1 MAPIFR
7 YSERSQQ
14 PEGYLRGIF
23 DAPTSSTHPWK
34 TSRARHLELVGP
46 ILTVAQGKEGK
57 NTILR
62 QDVRDL
68 TFGLGKGPRE
78 LSLRLSNGLRI
89 LLVARHLTHL
99 ATWMEALVAVVE
111 AGCVRKFYQFALGI
125 GSGRRGP
132 VRLAWERSLTA
143 CGPVAIKEVSV
154 EERSGTTFPD
164 MELARLCKEHE
175 NILTVVDIFR
185 TLTREYIVSEYVRG
199 GSLHDTIL
207 GRSSASET
215 VQGLGSMG
223 DWSIEHLFTEED
235 VRILILEL
243 LKGLEVCDRV
253 FQSPVL
259 LECASMCPQVLHI

>member
-1 MAPIFR
+1 MAPTFR
-7 YSERSQQ
+7 YSERSKE

-23 DAPTSSTHPWK
+23 DAHTSSSNPWK

-46 ILTVAQGKEGK
+46 ILTVAQGREGK

-78 LSLRLSNGLRI
+78 LSLRLSNGLR
-89 LLVARHLTHL
+89 LVLVARHLTHL

-143 CGPVAIKEVSV
+143 CGPVAIKEVNID
-154 EERSGTTFPD
+154 ERRANTFID
-164 MELARLCKEHE
+164 MELARLCKEQE
-175 NILTVVDIFR
+175 NLLTVVDVFR
-185 TLTREYIVSEYVRG
+185 TLTREYIVSEYARG
-199 GSLHDTIL
+199 GSLHDIL
-207 GRSSASET
+207 RGRASASET
-215 VQGLGSMG
+215 IQGLGSMG
-223 DWSIEHLFTEED
+223 DWSSEHLFTEED
-235 VRILILEL
+235 VRVLILEL
-243 LKGLEVCDRV
+243 LRGLKVCRWK
-253 FQSPVL
+253 FPV
-259 LECASMCPQVLHI
+259 CTPF